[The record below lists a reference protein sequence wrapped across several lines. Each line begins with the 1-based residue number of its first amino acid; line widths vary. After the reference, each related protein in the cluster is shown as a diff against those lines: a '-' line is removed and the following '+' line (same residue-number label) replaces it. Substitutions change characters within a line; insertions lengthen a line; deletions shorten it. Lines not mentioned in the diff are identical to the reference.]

1 LCDVPAVAHRNK
13 VDEAQNGRGAA
24 GAHWHEIFTEYL
36 SARDPYLNPSPRQRN
51 LSSSTTWAFFVLEV
65 AIDGLIIIIVMPRS
79 RMVAEMKLHAWAEVH
94 GYARAMMASP
104 IANVVFVNV
113 TTVV

>member
-1 LCDVPAVAHRNK
+1 MAV
-13 VDEAQNGRGAA
+13 
-24 GAHWHEIFTEYL
+24 
-36 SARDPYLNPSPRQRN
+36 
-51 LSSSTTWAFFVLEV
+51 FVREV

-79 RMVAEMKLHAWAEVH
+79 RMVAEMKPHAWAEVH

-104 IANVVFVNV
+104 IANVVLVNV